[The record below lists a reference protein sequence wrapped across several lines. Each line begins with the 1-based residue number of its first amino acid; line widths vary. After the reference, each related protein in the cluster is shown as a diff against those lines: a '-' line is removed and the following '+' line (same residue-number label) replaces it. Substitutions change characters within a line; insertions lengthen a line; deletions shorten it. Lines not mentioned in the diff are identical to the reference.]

1 MTQIPKKFPMKSVKR
16 NYDKNVLKY
25 FSQSDEGKQTI
36 FLNFNLRCYIIMH
49 LLYYLYTERE
59 KTKFCHSE
67 LKLNVHVF
75 LGAFRQHTCHEIKLK
90 KPRSKANLSK
100 YIHSYFICCACLG
113 IELINLN

>member
-16 NYDKNVLKY
+16 NYDKNVLK
-25 FSQSDEGKQTI
+25 SDEGKQTI
-36 FLNFNLRCYIIMH
+36 FFNFYLRCYIIMH

-100 YIHSYFICCACLG
+100 YIRSYFICCACLG